1 MNNVYLFQ
9 PQYTNKFNGKLA
21 CWLPYSVGCLWSYV
35 AQFDDIKNN
44 YQLSDIIF
52 KRELHTDILNRM
64 HNPSVCAFSCYV
76 WNYQYQLA
84 LAKKIKEKWPKI
96 TDKELKKRKRVIAL
110 AAIKYFIL
118 N

>member
-84 LAKKIKEKWPKI
+84 LAKKIK
-96 TDKELKKRKRVIAL
+96 
-110 AAIKYFIL
+110 
-118 N
+118 